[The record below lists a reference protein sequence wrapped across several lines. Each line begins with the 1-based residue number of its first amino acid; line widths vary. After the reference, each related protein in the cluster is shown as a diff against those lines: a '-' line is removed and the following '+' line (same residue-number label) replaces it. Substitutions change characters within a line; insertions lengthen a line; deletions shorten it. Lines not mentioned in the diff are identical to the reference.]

1 MAYKLDYVD
10 TFYDF
15 KGLWGTPSR
24 CGLKIVR
31 KDDVCYIIATELF
44 TDNPGSSITDCNAK
58 LAQSVCD
65 EFNLPHEKV
74 YFIEHVPDK
83 GSKLVFYEE
92 SLYHI
97 KLHWNGT
104 KFENPQWE
112 KLSKEQLH
120 DLIS

>member
-10 TFYDF
+10 SFYDF
-15 KGLWGTPSR
+15 KGLWDTPSR

-31 KDDVCYIIATELF
+31 KPDYCYVIATELF
-44 TDNPGSSITDCNAK
+44 TENPGSSITDCNAK
-58 LAQSVCD
+58 LVQSICE
-65 EFNLPHEKV
+65 EFEIAPDTL

-97 KLHWNGT
+97 KLEWNGT
-104 KFENPQWE
+104 KFENPQWQ
-112 KLSKEQLH
+112 KLSKEQVNA
-120 DLIS
+120 LIQ